1 MKCAVVTGASR
12 GIGRAISKALADEGC
27 YPLLCLTSC
36 KSPQL
41 LAELS
46 DEIMAVHPEQSVFC
60 ISGDIGD
67 PAFVEKLQRDLSSS
81 GGSVSLLINNAGI
94 AGYGLLSELS
104 PEEWDRMI
112 RTNLTGVYNTCR
124 VFQPELLRSGEGR
137 IINISSVW
145 GAVGASCEAAY
156 SAAKGGIDAFTK
168 ALAKELAPSHVAVN
182 SIQLGAVD
190 TDMNRHLDPEEK
202 SALEAE
208 IPFGRF
214 ATPEEAA
221 RIVILMKNMPL
232 YVTGAV
238 LKADGG
244 WI

>member
-1 MKCAVVTGASR
+1 MKCAVITGASR
-12 GIGRAISKALADEGC
+12 GVGKATAKALARDGS
-27 YPLLCLTSC
+27 YPLLCITARRNTE
-36 KSPQL
+36 QL
-41 LAELS
+41 DQLS
-46 DEIMAVHPEQSVFC
+46 DEIRREYPEQSVLC
-60 ISGDIGD
+60 LTGDIGD
-67 PAFVEKLQRDLSSS
+67 PSFTEYMHEKLKEA

-94 AGYGLLSELS
+94 AGYGLLSDQS
-104 PEEWDRMI
+104 PEEWDKI
-112 RTNLTGVYNTCR
+112 LRTNLTGAFNTCK
-124 VFQPELLRSGEGR
+124 VFQPDLLRADEGR

-156 SAAKGGIDAFTK
+156 SAAKGGLDAFTK

-182 SIQLGAVD
+182 SLQLGAVD
-190 TDMNRHLDPEEK
+190 TDMNRHLDAEERA
-202 SALEAE
+202 SLEEE

-221 RIVILMKNMPL
+221 SAVLLLAKMPL

-238 LKADGG
+238 LLMDGG